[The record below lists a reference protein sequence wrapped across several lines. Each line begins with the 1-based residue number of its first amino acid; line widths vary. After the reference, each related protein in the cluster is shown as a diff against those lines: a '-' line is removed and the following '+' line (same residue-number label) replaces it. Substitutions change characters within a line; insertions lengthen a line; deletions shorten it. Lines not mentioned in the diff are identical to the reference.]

1 MLIFLRRCFDFFP
14 SLIYWNFKFFFFF
27 HLILRNMDTGAG
39 VQTAESLRQKRS
51 RVVLSCGPCRAS
63 KLKCDRESPC
73 GQCRK
78 KEREDLC
85 QYAPKPEKRKPER
98 RNRNMAER
106 LKRLEGMVRG
116 MMDENG
122 DVMTPLG
129 QQGQSTQ
136 TSRSTQS
143 SESTPVT
150 GQVVGGYNSGTYVGA
165 THCMAMLEDVS

>member
-1 MLIFLRRCFDFFP
+1 
-14 SLIYWNFKFFFFF
+14 
-27 HLILRNMDTGAG
+27 MDAG
-39 VQTAESLRQKRS
+39 NGLSGEAQRQKRS

-85 QYAPKPEKRKPER
+85 QYAPKPEKKKRPER

-116 MMDENG
+116 MMDEG
-122 DVMTPLG
+122 DVPP
-129 QQGQSTQ
+129 QQIVQQALSGGTGSQK
-136 TSRSTQS
+136 S
-143 SESTPVT
+143 SGPSPQVT
-150 GQVVGGYNSGTYVGA
+150 GQLAGGHDGTYIGA
-165 THCMAMLEDVS
+165 THCMAMLEDVSRAPLHGANSNWTRQLLNVSD

>member
-1 MLIFLRRCFDFFP
+1 
-14 SLIYWNFKFFFFF
+14 
-27 HLILRNMDTGAG
+27 MDSGAG
-39 VQTAESLRQKRS
+39 TQSAESIRQKRS
-51 RVVLSCGPCRAS
+51 RIVLSCGPCRAS

-116 MMDENG
+116 MMDENDG
-122 DVMTPLG
+122 SIIPPDG
-129 QQGQSTQ
+129 QQKLHRQSTQ
-136 TSRSTQS
+136 ASGSAKSSAWPCSRT
-143 SESTPVT
+143 
-150 GQVVGGYNSGTYVGA
+150 
-165 THCMAMLEDVS
+165 